1 MSWTDLA
8 KLALL
13 LVIVAASLPLAQASN
28 GEALPIRL
36 LNAAGDP
43 VPYAQVTVV
52 GRTGAVTTDAEGLFT
67 LSPEPPAPFELAV
80 FDQAGVVLGLIRVAS
95 LGNEGVRSLYLPPIE
110 KVEVN
115 VRGGVAPST
124 LAPPAAA
131 ATVVS
136 RKDNQKRRPS
146 QLTGIIAEAPGA
158 GNVGA
163 GHATVPSVRGL
174 ARGRTLVL
182 LDNGRVTTERRAGP
196 SATFLDPFV
205 VENVEIVRG
214 PGSVVYGS
222 DPFGGIIH
230 ATTPSPSPEEF
241 KGQVQ
246 AAAGTG
252 ENQLSGAVEANV
264 PLGNGALLAA
274 VYGRD
279 FDNYD
284 SPDGEVPNSGTRG
297 GGVLL
302 KGLIPGERVRWV
314 AGLQVDRLRDT
325 GKPRTSSAVTS
336 YPEENSDRA
345 TLAADFSP
353 PGKLSALELNV
364 FVGKYELITERDERA
379 GSAGDVFESDITA
392 NDASLR
398 MVATR
403 PVNRGAIRMGLDTR
417 SRFNLSATD
426 GRQEYDAQGQII
438 DSDQQQTI
446 DDARQT
452 DAGLFV
458 EGERE
463 LGSGRQSLSAGLR
476 GTYVTTSNKGGTFGD
491 LSTSNTN
498 LSGFLAYSLRP
509 VPRWATVFQI
519 ARGFREPFLSDR
531 YFAGVTGRGF
541 IEGNP
546 DLDPETSLQF
556 DVSVRRT
563 GGVTSLAIYG
573 YLYRIQDLVERYEV
587 TPDNF
592 TFRNRGEQ
600 EIRGIE
606 IESDFDLGSALS
618 ARVTANY
625 AQGEILDDS
634 SDPDDIPAPSIR
646 VSAYGQPLTRLWWR
660 AGYSYFFRDDR
671 PGPTEM
677 EMPSY
682 GVLDAS
688 IGYRVAKGF
697 ETRLILGNILDKTF
711 PASPE
716 DGSVPAP
723 ARSAIL
729 VLAGTF

>member
-8 KLALL
+8 RQGAL
-13 LVIVAASLPLAQASN
+13 LVIVAASLTLAVASD
-28 GEALPIRL
+28 GEPLPIRL
-36 LNAAGDP
+36 LTAEGDP
-43 VPYAQVTVV
+43 VPYAQVSVV
-52 GRTGAVTTDAEGLFT
+52 GRTGAVTTDAEGIFVLF
-67 LSPEPPAPFELAV
+67 PEPAAPFELAV
-80 FDQAGVVLGLIRVAS
+80 FDQAGVVLGLIRVES
-95 LGNEGVRSLYLPPIE
+95 LGNEGVRTLSLPPIE

-136 RKDNQKRRPS
+136 RQDNQKRRPS
-146 QLTGIIAEAPGA
+146 QLAGIIAEAPGS
-158 GNVGA
+158 GNVGS

-182 LDNGRVTTERRAGP
+182 LDHGRVTTERRAGP
-196 SATFLDPFV
+196 SATYLDPFV
-205 VENVEIVRG
+205 VENVEVVRG

-230 ATTPSPSPEEF
+230 ATTPSPTPDGF

-246 AAAGTG
+246 AAAGAG
-252 ENQLSGAVEANV
+252 ENQVGGAIEANV
-264 PLGNGALLAA
+264 PVGNGAILAA
-274 VYGRD
+274 AYGRD
-279 FDNYD
+279 FGNYD
-284 SPDGEVPNSGTRG
+284 SPEGEVPNSGTRG
-297 GGVLL
+297 GGMLL
-302 KGLIPGERVRWV
+302 KGLIPGDNVRWV

-325 GKPRTSSAVTS
+325 GKPRLTDSVTS

-345 TLAADFSP
+345 TLAASFSP
-353 PGKLSALELNV
+353 PGKLSSLELNV
-364 FVGKYELITERDERA
+364 FLGRYQLMTERDERDGGA
-379 GSAGDVFESDITA
+379 GGVFESDVQA

-398 MVATR
+398 LVATR
-403 PVNRGAIRMGLDTR
+403 HVNRGSLRAGVDTR
-417 SRFNLSATD
+417 SRFNLEATD
-426 GRQEYDAQGQII
+426 GSREFDDQGQIV
-438 DSDQQQTI
+438 DSSSQQTI
-446 DDARQT
+446 EDARQT

-463 LGSGRQSLSAGLR
+463 LGSGRHSLSAGLR

-498 LSGFLAYSLRP
+498 FSGFFAYTLRP
-509 VPRWATVFQI
+509 VPKWSTVFQV

-531 YFAGVTGRGF
+531 YFVGVTGRGF
-541 IEGNP
+541 IVGNP
-546 DLDPETSLQF
+546 DLEPETSLQF
-556 DVSVRRT
+556 DVSLRRT

-573 YLYRIQDLVERYEV
+573 YLYRIRDLVERYEV
-587 TPDNF
+587 APDVFN
-592 TFRNRGEQ
+592 FRNRGEQ

-606 IESDFDLGSALS
+606 IESDFDWGKAFS

-625 AQGEILDDS
+625 AVGEILDDGS
-634 SDPDDIPAPSIR
+634 YPDDIPAPSIR
-646 VSAYGQPLTRLWWR
+646 GSAYGQPLKRLWWR
-660 AGYSYFFRDDR
+660 AGYSYFFEDDR
-671 PGPTEM
+671 AGPTET
-677 EMPSY
+677 EMPGY

-688 IGYRVAKGF
+688 VGYRFVESF
-697 ETRLILGNILDKTF
+697 ETRLILGNILDETY

-716 DGSVPAP
+716 TRAVHAP
-723 ARSAIL
+723 GRSAIL

>member
-8 KLALL
+8 KLGL
-13 LVIVAASLPLAQASN
+13 LVVVVATSLPLALASD
-28 GEALPIRL
+28 GEPLPIRL
-36 LNAAGDP
+36 LTAEGVP
-43 VPYAQVTVV
+43 VPHARVTVV
-52 GRTGAVTTDAEGLFT
+52 GRTGAVMTDADGLFT
-67 LSPEPPAPFELAV
+67 LSTEPPAPFDLAI
-80 FDQAGVVLGLIRVAS
+80 FDQAGGWLGLVRVAS
-95 LGNEGVRSLYLPPIE
+95 LGTEGVRSLYLPPVE
-110 KVEVN
+110 KIEVN

-136 RKDNQKRRPS
+136 RKDNHKRRPS
-146 QLTGIIAEAPGA
+146 QLTGIIAEAPGS

-196 SATFLDPFV
+196 SATYLDPIV

-230 ATTPSPSPEEF
+230 ATTPTPSPEEF
-241 KGQVQ
+241 KGHVQ
-246 AAAGTG
+246 AAAGAG
-252 ENQLSGAVEANV
+252 ESQLSGAVEANV

-274 VYGRD
+274 AYGRD

-284 SPDGEVPNSGTRG
+284 SPEGEVPNSGARS

-302 KGLIPGERVRWV
+302 KGLIPGDHVRWV
-314 AGLQVDRLRDT
+314 AGLQVDRMRDT
-325 GKPRTSSAVTS
+325 GKPRENSNAVTS
-336 YPEENSDRA
+336 YPEESSDRA

-364 FVGKYELITERDERA
+364 FVGRYELITERDERA
-379 GSAGDVFESDITA
+379 ASAGNVFESDITA

-417 SRFNLSATD
+417 SRFNLTATEK
-426 GRQEYDAQGQII
+426 QFDAQGRIVGSQR
-438 DSDQQQTI
+438 TI

-452 DAGLFV
+452 DTGLFV

-476 GTYVTTSNKGGTFGD
+476 GTYVTTSNQGGFFGNR
-491 LSTSNTN
+491 STSDTN

-509 VPRWATVFQI
+509 APRWSTVFQV

-541 IEGNP
+541 IVGNP

-573 YLYRIQDLVERYEV
+573 YLYRIRDLIVREEEE
-587 TPDNF
+587 PDSDNF
-592 TFRNRGEQ
+592 IFLNGGEE
-600 EIRGIE
+600 EIKGIE
-606 IESDFDLGSALS
+606 IESDFDLGSAFS
-618 ARVTANY
+618 ARVTASY
-625 AQGEILDDS
+625 ARGEILDDGS
-634 SDPDDIPAPSIR
+634 RPDDIPAPSIR
-646 VSAYGQPLTRLWWR
+646 ASAYGQPLKRLWWR

-671 PGPTEM
+671 PGPTET
-677 EMPSY
+677 EMPGY

-688 IGYRVAKGF
+688 IGYRVVQGF
-697 ETRLILGNILDKTF
+697 ETRLILGNILDKTY

-716 DGSVPAP
+716 DDSVPAP
-723 ARSAIL
+723 GRSAIL
-729 VLAGTF
+729 VLSGTF